1 MITDTFFPTLKKQ
14 EGKFK
19 DLDHRIQITYIKV
32 GRYLHYII
40 YVYFLLILKGL

>member
-32 GRYLHYII
+32 GIYII
-40 YVYFLLILKGL
+40 LFMYISYLF